1 MKKLLLCTLLIGIMQ
16 VSWGGSWQCNAQT
29 KVKQPVPS
37 AEARLKFYQQH
48 QELKSSPALENRKW
62 RHIGPE
68 RMSGRITDIAV
79 PLDQPYTIYVAS
91 ASGGLWKTT
100 NEGTTW
106 SPIFDDAP
114 SAAWGA
120 ITVDPSDSNIVW
132 AGGGESNIFRS
143 SMAGTG
149 VYKSVDAGKT
159 WTHLGLAE
167 THHIGR
173 ILVHPKDSNTV
184 YVAASGK
191 EWTRNEQR
199 GVYKTT
205 DGGKTWAKVFF
216 IDKEIAA
223 VDLAMS
229 PKYPNVLLAS
239 MWNRTREKW
248 SDPVPG
254 PRDGVF
260 KTTDGGK
267 TWKQVSQGLPPAKT
281 AGRIGLSFCQSNPET
296 VYAIVDNPE
305 VARKAKKGERDS
317 YGRLRKDVIKGAEV
331 YRSDDAGDTWRLTSK
346 PSRLMSRLFATYG
359 WVFGQIRVDPNN
371 VDHVYIMG
379 VPLLKSVDGGVTF
392 KSIGGWGVHGDHHSM
407 WIDPNNSNHVINGND
422 GGLNISYDAGKTWKD
437 IKNIPVVQFYNVE
450 VDNAKPFN
458 VYGSL
463 QDHGSYMG
471 PSNYRPGFSPMHLW
485 KGCPGGEASIIAVD
499 PNDQNTVYSTGF
511 YGSLERTDM
520 AKRNTKN
527 LMPKRKKGDKPLR
540 GQWLAP
546 FILSPH
552 NSQVIYHGMNRVMR
566 SMDRGESWKFISP
579 DLTYNDPSKQGNIP
593 YATITSLSESPFEF
607 GVLYVGTDDGKVVRT
622 MDGGTSWHEIM
633 KGIPRTK
640 WVSRIVASKYKKGT
654 VFLGQNGKRD
664 NDFQVYV
671 YRSDDHGV
679 TWKDISVGIPGG
691 PVNVVVE
698 DPFYE
703 DVLYVGTDLGVYVST
718 NGGKNW
724 KVLAKGLPNP
734 FVHDMKI
741 QQRDKVAVIG
751 THGRGVFKLDM
762 KQFYAELKKERNP
775 EKEDSKD

>member
-216 IDKEIAA
+216 IDTEIAA

-267 TWKQVSQGLPPAKT
+267 TWKQVSQ
-281 AGRIGLSFCQSNPET
+281 
-296 VYAIVDNPE
+296 
-305 VARKAKKGERDS
+305 
-317 YGRLRKDVIKGAEV
+317 
-331 YRSDDAGDTWRLTSK
+331 
-346 PSRLMSRLFATYG
+346 
-359 WVFGQIRVDPNN
+359 
-371 VDHVYIMG
+371 
-379 VPLLKSVDGGVTF
+379 
-392 KSIGGWGVHGDHHSM
+392 
-407 WIDPNNSNHVINGND
+407 
-422 GGLNISYDAGKTWKD
+422 
-437 IKNIPVVQFYNVE
+437 
-450 VDNAKPFN
+450 
-458 VYGSL
+458 
-463 QDHGSYMG
+463 
-471 PSNYRPGFSPMHLW
+471 
-485 KGCPGGEASIIAVD
+485 
-499 PNDQNTVYSTGF
+499 
-511 YGSLERTDM
+511 
-520 AKRNTKN
+520 
-527 LMPKRKKGDKPLR
+527 
-540 GQWLAP
+540 
-546 FILSPH
+546 
-552 NSQVIYHGMNRVMR
+552 
-566 SMDRGESWKFISP
+566 
-579 DLTYNDPSKQGNIP
+579 
-593 YATITSLSESPFEF
+593 
-607 GVLYVGTDDGKVVRT
+607 
-622 MDGGTSWHEIM
+622 
-633 KGIPRTK
+633 
-640 WVSRIVASKYKKGT
+640 
-654 VFLGQNGKRD
+654 
-664 NDFQVYV
+664 
-671 YRSDDHGV
+671 
-679 TWKDISVGIPGG
+679 
-691 PVNVVVE
+691 
-698 DPFYE
+698 
-703 DVLYVGTDLGVYVST
+703 
-718 NGGKNW
+718 
-724 KVLAKGLPNP
+724 
-734 FVHDMKI
+734 
-741 QQRDKVAVIG
+741 
-751 THGRGVFKLDM
+751 
-762 KQFYAELKKERNP
+762 
-775 EKEDSKD
+775 